1 MPPPNLPS
9 LGTKIKF
16 VIAQWIA
23 LHIMEDDEHSLTFVE
38 VTNPNIIKILAKSP
52 CIIYPLD

>member
-23 LHIMEDDEHSLTFVE
+23 LHIMEDDEHSLTFAE
-38 VTNPNIIKILAKSP
+38 VTNPISSRYWLNHHVLFTH
-52 CIIYPLD
+52 